1 MRNILLIVSLI
12 IAGLFTGASAGVDLR
27 AHRKAPAQSA
37 DAQVPAYP
45 FPGTEDLIMEQP
57 EGTQLLY
64 NRDAIKW
71 MHLIS
76 ALEGNY
82 QTGIPSTLIENGN
95 QVYFSNFFT
104 DFEEMGWLKG
114 TKNAEE
120 SSITMDFPQVMYDEL
135 YGNEHYLYYAAV
147 LELNE
152 DQTDFVVSDTQQI
165 VLNIDENGNLSQV
178 NPDLMI
184 GVCYLYDTEIKDQ
197 PAGNGSEGCFLQWF
211 GIGLTN
217 LQWTKANVEITTLPS
232 DAQLHQY
239 AMIYNGNARFVNVS
253 IVGNSIYLTGFADD
267 PEACA
272 VGSIDE
278 DNIITI
284 QSPQFMGMSESG
296 EYFTY
301 FVAAS
306 TQYELDP
313 ETMELIE
320 FVGATNQLVLN
331 LNPEDNSIIALD
343 KTGFAISYGEENV
356 GGGDLYMEPTL
367 VPQEDYAFSLPAD
380 PTFVNYQPYSDTLG
394 YGTLNFDLPFWT
406 ADNQIIDRDNL
417 SYVIYFDDQPAT
429 FSTDLYWDL
438 PENLSEIPYSF
449 TDWYD
454 FFCVGINHAI
464 YLYEG
469 DYDRIGVQVIARNV
483 DQELRSK
490 VFYYGT
496 ENTIDLSIDTQ
507 VIGQSYISLT
517 GKPVVNPQSGIY
529 ILRTDYSNGISSFQK
544 VIIR

>member
-1 MRNILLIVSLI
+1 MRNLLLITALI
-12 IAGLFTGASAGVDLR
+12 LAGVFNTITAGVDLR
-27 AHRKAPAQSA
+27 AQRKAPTQAASA
-37 DAQVPAYP
+37 EAPAYP
-45 FPGTEDLIMEQP
+45 FPGVEDLIFDQP
-57 EGTQLLY
+57 EGTQLLF

-82 QTGIPSTLIENGN
+82 QTGVPSTLIENGN
-95 QVYFSNFFT
+95 EVYFSNFFT
-104 DFEEMGWLKG
+104 DFEDMGWLKG
-114 TKNAEE
+114 TKDADA
-120 SSITMDFPQVMYDEL
+120 STITMDFPQVMYDEL
-135 YGNEHYLYYAAV
+135 FRSEHYLYYAAV

-165 VLNIDENGNLSQV
+165 VLNIDENGNITQD

-184 GVCYLYDTEIKDQ
+184 GVCYLYDPEIKDQ

-217 LQWTKANVEITTLPS
+217 LEWTKANYEIATLPS
-232 DAQLHQY
+232 DAQLQQY
-239 AMIYNGNARFVNVS
+239 AMIYNGNARFVNVA
-253 IVGNSIYLTGFADD
+253 IVGNSIYLTGLADD

-272 VGSIDE
+272 VGSIDQ
-278 DNIITI
+278 DNVITF

-306 TQYELDP
+306 TQYQLDP
-313 ETMELIE
+313 ETLELIE

-331 LNPEDNSIIALD
+331 LNPKDSSIIALD

-356 GGGDLYMEPTL
+356 GGGDLYLEPTL

-394 YGTLNFDLPFWT
+394 YGVLNFDMPFWT
-406 ADNQIIDRDNL
+406 AGNQIIDRSNL

-429 FSTDLYWDL
+429 FTTDLYWDI
-438 PENLSEIPYSF
+438 PEDLSEIPYSF

-469 DYDRIGVQVIARNV
+469 GYERIGVQVVARND
-483 DQELRSK
+483 DQELRSQ
-490 VFYYGT
+490 VFYYGSDSA
-496 ENTIDLSIDTQ
+496 IDITNGAT

-517 GKPVVNPQSGIY
+517 GVPVVYPKAGVY
-529 ILRTDYSNGISSFQK
+529 IIRTDYSNGISSFQK